1 MCACVGGG
9 LRGRAGHWL
18 ATEPTTC
25 PSGLCLAVLLECQSC
40 ATLTGMCRAQVIAIG
55 GVIDSGEAGYHAEDT
70 PHLDNPSYEVYD
82 PATG

>member
-1 MCACVGGG
+1 
-9 LRGRAGHWL
+9 
-18 ATEPTTC
+18 
-25 PSGLCLAVLLECQSC
+25 
-40 ATLTGMCRAQVIAIG
+40 MCRAQVIAIG